1 MVYRCYT
8 AKKKEYAVEAES
20 ALKDIRNNLGVTAAE
35 TLTIFNRYDVEG
47 ITPEIYERAKATVFS
62 EPPCDECWDEELPA
76 LADGAWIL
84 ASEALPGQ
92 YDQRADSCA
101 QCIQMLECSDRPA
114 VAYAR
119 LYAFGGNIRD
129 EEKEKIK
136 DYLINPVDSREAA
149 MAKPETLIAV

>member
-8 AKKKEYAVEAES
+8 AKKKAYAVEAES

-47 ITPEIYERAKATVFS
+47 IAPEIYERAKATVFS
-62 EPPCDECWDEELPA
+62 EPPCDECWDEQLPA
-76 LADGAWIL
+76 FDGDIWLL

-119 LYAFGGNIRD
+119 IYAFGGKLS
-129 EEKEKIK
+129 EEDKQKIK
-136 DYLINPVDSREAA
+136 GYLINPVDSREAS
-149 MAKPETLIAV
+149 MDKP